1 MIKRPW
7 IPLLVCALAALVC
20 LGVYRS
26 RPLGQAERFVAAR
39 GAELEAALE
48 GGDSIPPGIGYKTYN
63 LWGEDGEMAE
73 FILSAWGDT
82 YYGCYYSR
90 RDVPLPFQNTGI
102 PLTETED
109 GRWTWTGEGDNR
121 GVTWKLSD
129 KWYYFEASF

>member
-1 MIKRPW
+1 MKQRW
-7 IPLLVCALAALVC
+7 LPLLVCALAALVC

-26 RPLGQAERFVAAR
+26 RPLEQAERFVAAH

-48 GGDSIPPGIGYKTYN
+48 GDGGIPARIGYKVYN

-102 PLTETED
+102 PLTEKED
-109 GRWTWTGEGDNR
+109 GRWTWAGEGDNH

>member
-1 MIKRPW
+1 MKQRW
-7 IPLLVCALAALVC
+7 LPLLVCALAALVC

-48 GGDSIPPGIGYKTYN
+48 GGDSIPAGIGYKTCD

-73 FILSAWGDT
+73 FILFAWGDT

-90 RDVPLPFQNTGI
+90 RDVPCPSRTRAF
-102 PLTETED
+102 P
-109 GRWTWTGEGDNR
+109 
-121 GVTWKLSD
+121 
-129 KWYYFEASF
+129 